1 MDLNKTI
8 HQELPQDDFDVEK
21 ALKEKEKEKETDLM
35 LEPEKESSS
44 FEKPNRLEDD
54 KCIRCLSL

>member
-21 ALKEKEKEKETDLM
+21 ALVKDKDKDKEETDLM
-35 LEPEKESSS
+35 LEPEK
-44 FEKPNRLEDD
+44 KVRPLKNHTV
-54 KCIRCLSL
+54 